1 MWSAM
6 RLKLDEF
13 VKVEFI
19 IKVDMICK
27 RHKLL
32 ISPAIQYSKGVVP
45 AKAGT
50 QVVHGCRIKS
60 GMPEMSLFS
69 CRINKRIARGLATA
83 GFIVV
88 LVMLFGIKTTL
99 SFDKWKDSIAS
110 EWGGHLRTGVM
121 ASSVDARSVFGAVG
135 AGTYVDGETDFR
147 LKSKTYAGDI
157 YSFECH
163 YEAVLRGGDTR
174 EKVTML
180 NAAGVSAS
188 GSALIAPSIVS
199 DKTSLM
205 SLSGVIDEGD
215 NYIAYHR
222 LDRLVLAAQPDWG
235 TAAVGR
241 QALTWG
247 NGLIF
252 NPMDLFNPFRPTDME
267 RDYKIGADM
276 ALLQVQ
282 SGKIDEI
289 QMVYVPRRNPETGD
303 VSREQSSLA
312 GKFHKSFDDFDID
325 LMAATHYGDF
335 VAGFGGSAALGGA
348 VWRFDATWTQP
359 GDSQAN
365 NGFFACVTNLDYA
378 WTWQGKNLYGLLEFY
393 YNGLGKSDYADAFS
407 DSDML
412 GRLKRGELFTLGK
425 TYMAGRIQL
434 ELHPLVNLYMAL
446 INNMADPSGILQPRM
461 EWSVKQNVQIVLS
474 GTTHY
479 GRSGTEYGGFY
490 IPEYG
495 VWKMPV
501 DNVYCRVSLFF

>member
-1 MWSAM
+1 MSIPAYK
-6 RLKLDEF
+6 RLTL
-13 VKVEFI
+13 VGRNLSV
-19 IKVDMICK
+19 
-27 RHKLL
+27 
-32 ISPAIQYSKGVVP
+32 
-45 AKAGT
+45 
-50 QVVHGCRIKS
+50 
-60 GMPEMSLFS
+60 
-69 CRINKRIARGLATA
+69 A
-83 GFIVV
+83 GFILLLMANPGMRPAQAVEE
-88 LVMLFGIKTTL
+88 LRDTITT
-99 SFDKWKDSIAS
+99 
-110 EWGGHLRTGVM
+110 EWGGHLRAGAMV
-121 ASSVDARSVFGAVG
+121 SSIDDRSVFGAVD

-147 LKSKTYAGDI
+147 LKNKTYAGEI

-174 EKVTML
+174 ETRTTL
-180 NAAGVSAS
+180 YAASDNSS
-188 GSALIAPSIVS
+188 GNPLRTPPIVS
-199 DKTSLM
+199 DETSLM
-205 SLSGVIDEGD
+205 SLSSVIDEGPA
-215 NYIAYHR
+215 YIAYHR
-222 LDRLVLAAQPDWG
+222 IDRLVLDARPDWG

-312 GKFHKSFDDFDID
+312 GKLHQTFEAFDID
-325 LMAATHYGDF
+325 LMAARHYGDF

-359 GDSQAN
+359 GDSRPDE
-365 NGFFACVTNLDYA
+365 GFFAWVTNLDYA
-378 WTWQGKNLYGLLEFY
+378 WSWQGKNLYGLLEFY
-393 YNGLGKSDYADAFS
+393 YNGLGKSDYADAFT
-407 DSDML
+407 DPDML
-412 GRLKRGELFTLGK
+412 GRLGRGELFTLGR
-425 TYMAGRIQL
+425 TYLAGRIQF
-434 ELHPLVNLYMAL
+434 EIHPLVNLYMAL
-446 INNMADPSGILQPRM
+446 INNLADPSGILQPRM
-461 EWSVKQNVQIVLS
+461 EWSVKQNVQIVIS

-501 DNVYCRVSLFF
+501 DNVYCRISLYF